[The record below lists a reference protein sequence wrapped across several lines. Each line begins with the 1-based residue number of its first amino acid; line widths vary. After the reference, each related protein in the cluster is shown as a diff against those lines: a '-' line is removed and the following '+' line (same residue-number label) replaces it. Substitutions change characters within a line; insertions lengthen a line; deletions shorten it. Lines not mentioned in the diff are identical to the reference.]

1 MANESCLRTDFR
13 VRETHV
19 TNNRLQR
26 GRLKI
31 AKSKTVDSCELG
43 KAAIN
48 NVSLIS
54 EIVHDYKRGNFKSD
68 TSPPDFMTNS
78 VYLMNHSEVQK
89 KIVETFNSQDKEL
102 LLALENSCEDDDSLD
117 LQNVSILVILAIR

>member
-1 MANESCLRTDFR
+1 M
-13 VRETHV
+13 
-19 TNNRLQR
+19 
-26 GRLKI
+26 KI